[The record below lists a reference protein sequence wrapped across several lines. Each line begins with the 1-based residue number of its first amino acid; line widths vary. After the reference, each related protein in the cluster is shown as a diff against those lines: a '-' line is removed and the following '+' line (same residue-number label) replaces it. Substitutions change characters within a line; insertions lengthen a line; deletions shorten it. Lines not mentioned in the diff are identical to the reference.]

1 MILQDTAQAPSQ
13 FAERFRATFGD
24 VFGEFVPQ
32 MLAALAIVFIG
43 YLVAKIAE
51 RIVDRLLRKI
61 GLNRILDR
69 GGVLEAVERSGAR
82 VNPTRLLSNLVFWLL
97 MFAVILAAANIMGL
111 ESVASVFTTLVAYIP
126 RVIAAVVI
134 ILVGIVLGQF
144 VGGLIAASTG
154 ALSGGRAMA
163 RMGTAGVIVLSVFM
177 ALQELG
183 IATEIVTTAF
193 AILFGAVALAI
204 AIAFGLGNRD
214 LAGEITRSWYDQYQR
229 ERRESEAHAAHD
241 EDDDEDTGE
250 SAMQPP
256 AGGGPTR

>member
-1 MILQDTAQAPSQ
+1 MMLQNTAQTST
-13 FAERFRATFGD
+13 FAERFRATFGA

-32 MLAALAIVFIG
+32 LLAALALVFLG
-43 YLVAKIAE
+43 YIVAKVAE
-51 RIVDRLLRKI
+51 RLVDRLLRKI

-97 MFAVILAAANIMGL
+97 MFAVILAAANVLGL
-111 ESVASVFTTLVAYIP
+111 ESVASVFTTLVSYIP

-154 ALSGGRAMA
+154 AMPGGRAMA
-163 RMGTAGVIVLSVFM
+163 RLGTAGVIVLAVFM

-204 AIAFGLGNRD
+204 ALAFGLGNRD
-214 LAGEITRSWYDQYQR
+214 LAGVITREWYETYKR
-229 ERRESEAHAAHD
+229 ERDEATRRAD
-241 EDDDEDTGE
+241 EDELEDTDE
-250 SAMQPP
+250 SATPP
-256 AGGGPTR
+256 VVGGPPR

>member
-1 MILQDTAQAPSQ
+1 MILQDTAQSQSQ

-32 MLAALAIVFIG
+32 LLAALAIVFVG
-43 YLVAKIAE
+43 YLVARLAE
-51 RIVDRLLRKI
+51 SLVDRVLRKI

-97 MFAVILAAANIMGL
+97 MFAVILTASNVLGL
-111 ESVASVFTTLVAYIP
+111 DSVASVFTTLVGYVP

-144 VGGLIAASTG
+144 VGGLIAASVG
-154 ALSGGRAMA
+154 GLAGGRALA
-163 RMGTAGVIVLSVFM
+163 RMGTAGVIVLAVFM

-193 AILFGAVALAI
+193 AILFGSFALAT
-204 AIAFGLGNRD
+204 ALAFGLGNRD
-214 LAGEITRSWYDQYQR
+214 LAGEVTRAWYEQYQK
-229 ERRESEAHAAHD
+229 ERRESAAQLAAAEED
-241 EDDDEDTGE
+241 DDDEDATP
-250 SAMQPP
+250 PP
-256 AGGGPTR
+256 AAGGPSR